1 MRFSIERLRRYKMAC
16 RMFVTVFICLV
27 FVVLAFGETESPL
40 EKAEILM
47 ADGKFYEALFA
58 LEPLLTTDEKSADQE
73 EALWLANALCK
84 TWVSTDDFYKK
95 WEKEKQANNKPEFKY
110 SDGFMGWDKVI
121 TLNQWGARIVY
132 EHFNARAE
140 YAYGFLE
147 RLVTRYPKSSWRPA
161 AEYYLIKHG
170 YNEREPVEKSLNA
183 HYDYIK
189 KYAKSGLTEVYMAY
203 LYIAHV
209 NDNLW
214 QALKSRGE
222 SEHYIG
228 FTSGNTQK
236 DKADAQRH
244 KAEALKYYAKFI
256 VSVGGYSYGSGFSD
270 ELRETLKRF
279 EDLKQNKEWNEWYII
294 LD

>member
-1 MRFSIERLRRYKMAC
+1 MAC
-16 RMFVTVFICLV
+16 RMFVTVFMCLV
-27 FVVLAFGETESPL
+27 CVVLAFGETESPL
-40 EKAEILM
+40 EKAETLM
-47 ADGKFYEALFA
+47 TDGKFYEALFA

-73 EALWLANALCK
+73 ESLWLANALCR
-84 TWVSTDDFYKK
+84 TWVNSNGFYERWQKD
-95 WEKEKQANNKPEFKY
+95 KQTKNEP
-110 SDGFMGWDKVI
+110 DWFMEWSKVI
-121 TLNQWGARIVY
+121 RLNQWGAKIVY

-147 RLVTRYPKSSWRPA
+147 RLVTLYPNSSWRPT
-161 AEYYLIKHG
+161 AEYYLIERG

-214 QALKSRGE
+214 QALKSLGE

-256 VSVGGYSYGSGFSD
+256 VSVSGNEYKGIFSHQY
-270 ELRETLKRF
+270 RETLERY
-279 EDLKQNKEWNEWYII
+279 ENLKHDKEWNSWFII

>member
-1 MRFSIERLRRYKMAC
+1 MAC
-16 RMFVTVFICLV
+16 RMFVTVSMCLV
-27 FVVLAFGETESPL
+27 FVVLAFGEVESPL
-40 EKAEILM
+40 EKAEALM
-47 ADGKFYEALFA
+47 ADAKFYEALFA

-110 SDGFMGWDKVI
+110 SDGFMWWDKVI
-121 TLNQWGARIVY
+121 TLNQWGAKIVY

-140 YAYGFLE
+140 YAYGFLK
-147 RLVTRYPKSSWRPA
+147 RLVTLYPNSSWRPA
-161 AEYYLIKHG
+161 AEYYLIERG
-170 YNEREPVEKSLNA
+170 YNEREPVKKSLNA

-189 KYAKSGLTEVYMAY
+189 KYAKTGLTEVYMAY

-214 QALKSRGE
+214 QVLKSPE
-222 SEHYIG
+222 STG
-228 FTSGNTQK
+228 DSWFTSGDPKT
-236 DKADAQRH
+236 DKADAAKH

-256 VSVGGYSYGSGFSD
+256 VSVSGNEYCGMFSNQY
-270 ELRETLKRF
+270 LSNQYRETVKRF
-279 EDLKQNKEWNEWYII
+279 EDLKQDIEWNTWFII

>member
-1 MRFSIERLRRYKMAC
+1 
-16 RMFVTVFICLV
+16 MFVTISMCLV
-27 FVVLAFGETESPL
+27 FVTLTFGETENPL
-40 EKAEILM
+40 EKAETLM

-58 LEPLLTTDEKSADQE
+58 LEPLLTTDEKSVDQE

-84 TWVSTDDFYKK
+84 TWVSTDDFYKR
-95 WEKEKQANNKPEFKY
+95 WEKENQANNKPE
-110 SDGFMGWDKVI
+110 DGFMQWNKVT

-147 RLVTRYPKSSWRPA
+147 RLVTLYPDSSWRPA
-161 AEYYLIKHG
+161 AEYYLIEDG
-170 YNEREPVEKSLNA
+170 YNEREFVEKSLNA
-183 HYDYIK
+183 YYAYIK

-203 LYIAHV
+203 LHIAHV

-214 QALKSRGE
+214 QALKSPE
-222 SEHYIG
+222 SSYNHW
-228 FTSGNTQK
+228 FTSGHPET
-236 DKADAQRH
+236 DKADAAKH

-256 VSVGGYSYGSGFSD
+256 VSVSGYSYRGGFSNQYQAAV
-270 ELRETLKRF
+270 KRF
-279 EDLKQNKEWNEWYII
+279 EDLKQDIEWNNWYII

>member
-1 MRFSIERLRRYKMAC
+1 MY
-16 RMFVTVFICLV
+16 RMFVTVFMCLV
-27 FVVLAFGETESPL
+27 FVVLAFGEVESLL

-47 ADGKFYEALFA
+47 ADAKFYEALFA
-58 LEPLLTTDEKSADQE
+58 LEPLLTTDEKSVDQE

-84 TWVSTDDFYKK
+84 TWVYSDDFYKR
-95 WEKEKQANNKPEFKY
+95 WEREKQAKNKPEFKH
-110 SDGFMGWDKVI
+110 SDGFMWWDKVI
-121 TLNQWGARIVY
+121 ILNQWGARVAY
-132 EHFNARAE
+132 NALGGAPD
-140 YAYGFLE
+140 YQYGFLK
-147 RLVTRYPKSSWRPA
+147 RLVALYPDSGWRPA
-161 AEYYLIKHG
+161 AEYYLIEDG
-170 YNEREPVEKSLNA
+170 YNEREAVEKSLNA

-214 QALKSRGE
+214 QALKSLGE

-256 VSVGGYSYGSGFSD
+256 VSVSGNEYKGIFSHQY
-270 ELRETLKRF
+270 RETLERY
-279 EDLKQNKEWNEWYII
+279 ENLKHDKEWNSWFII